1 MRMKQ
6 KLFLNQLSGRW
17 LAVVLALLLMPLG
30 ILGQIT
36 VAGISPDVNGDIQTS
51 DIQGFDGGSYVAH
64 YSDGVLTLQNVRL
77 EGVNG
82 LIEWSGDT
90 DLTIEF
96 SGTNSIDKQGYTT
109 DVLTPIKST
118 TGHNL
123 ILRAANNSTN
133 AKLYFG
139 CYDLEGTND
148 LSGVELISGFSQ
160 VSATGLSTENSS
172 NSSAKDIV
180 YRVPVTSYNLWIGGV
195 QVTSDNASN
204 VLGDDETP
212 TVVFDA
218 ATNTLTLNN
227 LSEESFY
234 ANDNPYVVNGLG
246 NLTIHLVGEN
256 FVWFS
261 SQFLAKSGT
270 DGDNYNVTFTT
281 DEENRGN
288 LGLRSDTS
296 DWCTGHTVVYN
307 NGLAWIDQG
316 YDNDYHTYEML
327 IGVEEYDLTVS
338 GVQVTSANASNV
350 LGDDETPT
358 IVFDAATNT
367 LTLNEVDLTVGNEDI
382 IVSGLDNLTI
392 FLVGENLINS
402 GYPAFAFSKSSAVDE
417 ATITF
422 TTDRESNG
430 TLIIGKLEQYLFGD
444 GVTPVYNNVSIK
456 HDGDYHTISS
466 SCGISVGGVDVT
478 EFNKG
483 NVFGDGKVSY
493 NSTTHTLTL
502 NNATIAPNDEVAG
515 ISFEYDVDLTI
526 ALIGNNSIR
535 GGEGC
540 TAISKINGVETPYV
554 YFVKG
559 DANHFSLVLVVNS
572 GKKFIDG
579 FRTNNEGLFFTEE
592 EGNDTHSETISS
604 SMFGGTGSADE
615 PFLIKTADDLKNF
628 AINYNDGRFSN
639 NVHIQ
644 LFNDIDCE
652 GLTGFTPIADNSD
665 ATFYGVFDGNNK
677 TISNLDFDG
686 TSENA
691 SYAGLFGIID
701 ETAVIKNLT
710 LSNCNFSGGENAGA
724 IVAYLQ
730 SGTIQDCNV
739 TGCSVETR
747 NAQSPNAGG
756 VAGYIYDGTIQRCNV
771 TGSTVNGT
779 TTYTDGGGVAS
790 TGGIAGIIYGGT
802 ISACEVENTAITS
815 SHALPIDYQ
824 PAGGIVG
831 NCYFDGESATTVS
844 GNAVKGTTTVSS
856 IDNNPDSEGGHTL
869 VGAIV
874 GFYRSAT
881 LSNNTYEY
889 TVTVSTRKQT
899 DDAAT
904 TTAGYTHRGLG
915 GSVEFDNDSYP
926 EFTAGLTDLADNNG
940 AVMYTQTVT
949 VPGEST
955 QATVTAEQDTYYSTA
970 MISDA
975 LAYLVAPGQTVTL
988 NATPAEGYMINTF
1001 TATNTT
1007 TSTAIETD
1015 SVELGDNITQY
1026 TFTMPAA
1033 PVTVAVTTV
1042 AAYGIA
1048 VAGIE
1053 VTELNYTNVLGDGKV
1068 SYNATTHTLTL
1079 NNANIVPE
1087 DEAVGIYYSGSDNL
1101 TISLIGSN
1109 SINSGSCSPIRGSE
1123 TPQLIFAK
1131 GDNQPCSLR
1140 TENTDGWAID
1150 GFSEKNYGGLFKLE
1164 SQETEDDE
1172 TTYYMT
1178 LTSTILS
1185 GGSGTSADPLIIA
1198 TANDLKNFAS
1208 YIRESVIPNTS
1219 FVKLSND
1226 IGENGLDCSTLE
1238 FEPIGYGSTYFLGT
1252 FDGNNKTI
1260 KNLTVNDN
1268 AGDCVGFVRILGEG
1282 GVIKDLT
1289 LDNLTLSGGNS
1300 STNSIGGLVG
1310 YLNGGTINNCTVQN
1324 SNISCK
1330 KDSETTSNNSQNPTV
1345 GGIAGQAAAGTI
1357 TNCTLLNSAVNAETF
1372 DTWASGA
1379 NANAGGIVGSVSGG
1393 TISGCQVKGTSTV
1406 LACYKEFNGS
1416 VAAGALFGKYS
1427 NGVLSNNTYEYTVT
1441 ATEKKNV
1448 TEQEPSQYLE
1458 YQTTSK
1464 SGYTQ
1469 RAIGGEVQ
1477 ENEPTPDVAENNGAV
1492 MYTQT
1497 VTVTLPEES
1506 EQATVIGEDNTYYDT
1521 TVISDALAYLVAPG
1535 QTVTLN
1541 ANPGN
1546 GYAIASLT
1554 ATNTTTSAA
1563 ITTTSTPLEDGIK
1576 QYTFTMPD
1584 APVTVA
1590 VTAVAAYGVNVAGI
1604 EVTELNCTDVLGDG
1618 KVSFTLPT
1626 QAVEPGAE
1634 STPATLTLNGATING
1649 SIVSSLTAELDIHLL
1664 GSNVIDAGE
1673 DCAFVSTI
1681 TSSYQML
1688 KFTTVEATPGQLLI
1702 KADPNGYKE
1711 QFNDS
1716 FENGLALA
1724 YTSGK
1729 RLIGVGAELTPK
1741 EGLFWTDQQFTVTGP
1756 TGSTLYYRNN
1766 MNSQETAYTEP
1777 FTLTA
1782 GNYNMVGF
1790 RKVTVDETEFSLY
1803 GEGGAFIVHN
1813 KPGFS
1818 VVAGTYNEA
1827 QNVTLTGLPNMTE
1840 GQEDYP
1846 QVWYYLGESA
1856 DDSVRVYSA
1865 EDVIEISE
1873 STKVSVYIL
1882 DEDSGKVFKSS
1893 TVEAEYVIRKSPEL
1907 RFYTSEQSYLNEGYT
1922 ENLDY
1927 TDEYTSPVLKG
1938 KIGNEYT
1945 ATLTDL
1951 GIVYSSSDEH
1961 VATISQTGQITIVG
1975 GGFTTITATSQQT
1988 DVYSADNTWFTL
2000 KVRPADPD
2008 VSLAEGAYYTGQEL
2022 TLQRIGDNGTVY
2034 YSYGEKNADER
2045 TVYQEA
2051 ISLPKGCYDFYPYTR
2066 CGTDE
2071 QNIWSYG
2078 NAHRMMYVY
2087 DQPQI
2092 SHASGTY
2099 DGSVEVEITNL
2110 PESGTY
2116 AATVYYYFDDD
2127 EDGAVAYEAGSKIT
2141 ITEDKTLKVY
2151 IYVEGDSAKNFKTAV
2166 IEREYVVRQDAG
2178 IAFVKNDEP
2187 VETADYTIG
2196 GATAQTLPTL
2206 QNENGLTVTYTSEDT
2221 DVATVNATTGA
2232 VTPVGVGVTSIIAS
2246 WNATATLMAGQATY
2260 LLHVYKDLTHE
2271 SITVTVA
2278 NATFTGEA
2286 VEPEVTVMDGETDI
2300 TGFVHLAFSNNVEV
2314 GTNATVTVTPNGQLE
2329 TNYYT
2334 GSTSETFA
2342 INYRT
2347 LVVGEDVTFANGQK
2361 WASYYNQE
2369 ETLNLPEGVMAYIV
2383 TAIGETAAT
2392 VAPISYVPVNVPVL
2406 IEKDSETTTSNT
2418 SASGNLLQGAGS
2430 AVNVSAVEGTVYAL
2444 YNNKLMRVNK
2454 GSIPAGR
2461 AYLVSTTAS
2470 PARELT
2476 IGIDSTTGIRFVEDG
2491 QSTTDQWYTIDGRKL
2506 QNKPT
2511 AKGLYIKN
2519 GKTVV
2524 VNNK

>member
-1 MRMKQ
+1 MKQ
-6 KLFLNQLSGRW
+6 KLFINQLSGRW

-36 VAGISPDVNGDIQTS
+36 VAGISPDVNGDIKTS
-51 DIQGFDGGSYVAH
+51 DIQGFDDGGDSYVAH

-109 DVLTPIKST
+109 NVLTPIKST

-133 AKLYFG
+133 ARLYFG

-160 VSATGLSTENSS
+160 VVATGLITNDDNYTHSKT
-172 NSSAKDIV
+172 IT
-180 YRVPVTSYNLWIGGV
+180 YRVPPTSYNLWIGGV

-204 VLGDDETP
+204 VLGHNGTP

-218 ATNTLTLNN
+218 ATSTLTLNG
-227 LSEESFY
+227 LSV
-234 ANDNPYVVNGLG
+234 NPEDDTPVPYITNGIE
-246 NLTIHLVGEN
+246 NLTINLVGFN
-256 FVWFS
+256 RV
-261 SQFLAKSGT
+261 QGNNTYFLVK
-270 DGDNYNVTFTT
+270 DGDSGEDNTVTFTT
-281 DEENRGN
+281 DADDPGSFEFYGENY
-288 LGLRSDTS
+288 SP
-296 DWCTGHTVVYN
+296 WCTGHTMN
-307 NGLAWIDQG
+307 WSNGLGWKK
-316 YDNDYHTYEML
+316 DNDSDYGDYVVISST
-327 IGVEEYDLTVS
+327 GLTVAGTPIS
-338 GVQVTSANASNV
+338 NGPNIISDNTLLFDSETS
-350 LGDDETPT
+350 
-358 IVFDAATNT
+358 T
-367 LTLNEVDLTVGNEDI
+367 LTLNEVYLTVSEGDA
-382 IVSGLDNLTI
+382 IVSGLDDLTI
-392 FLVGENLINS
+392 FLVGENSITSYGNTT
-402 GYPAFAFSKSSAVDE
+402 YAFSKSSEVSE

-422 TTDRESNG
+422 TTDATSNG
-430 TLIIGKLEQYLFGD
+430 SLTIAKLEQYLFGD
-444 GVTPVYNNVSIK
+444 GVTPVYDNVSIK
-456 HDGDYHTISS
+456 HDGDNHTISS
-466 SCGISVGGVDVT
+466 SCGISVGGVAVT
-478 EFNKG
+478 EINKSDVLG
-483 NVFGDGKVSY
+483 NGKVSY
-493 NSTTHTLTL
+493 NATTHTLTL

-540 TAISKINGVETPYV
+540 TAISKIYGVETPHL
-554 YFVKG
+554 YFVKA
-559 DANHFSLVLVVNS
+559 DANQHFSLNIIAQDENDLFERFTPDYGEDFFVTDEED
-572 GKKFIDG
+572 DG
-579 FRTNNEGLFFTEE
+579 TFTR
-592 EGNDTHSETISS
+592 TISS
-604 SMFGGTGSADE
+604 TMFGGTGSAAE

-628 AINYNDGRFSN
+628 AINYNEGRFSN

-644 LFNDIDCE
+644 LFNDINCE
-652 GLTGFTPIADNSD
+652 GEEGFTTIADNSD

-677 TISNLDFDG
+677 TISNLTMTG
-686 TSENA
+686 
-691 SYAGLFGIID
+691 AGLFGYVSKD
-701 ETAVIKNLT
+701 NDFGV
-710 LSNCNFSGGENAGA
+710 
-724 IVAYLQ
+724 
-730 SGTIQDCNV
+730 GTIQDLTLSGYHLTSNDYTGGGIVAELSEGAIVSNCTIVNSTIACAANQYNPVQGGIVGFLSGTSTV
-739 TGCSVETR
+739 TGCVV
-747 NAQSPNAGG
+747 N
-756 VAGYIYDGTIQRCNV
+756 NV
-771 TGSTVNGT
+771 QVKAE
-779 TTYTDGGGVAS
+779 TTYTSGSGPL
-790 TGGIAGIIYGGT
+790 GI
-802 ISACEVENTAITS
+802 
-815 SHALPIDYQ
+815 
-824 PAGGIVG
+824 AGGIVG
-831 NCYFDGESATTVS
+831 
-844 GNAVKGTTTVSS
+844 
-856 IDNNPDSEGGHTL
+856 
-869 VGAIV
+869 
-874 GFYRSAT
+874 R
-881 LSNNTYEY
+881 
-889 TVTVSTRKQT
+889 
-899 DDAAT
+899 
-904 TTAGYTHRGLG
+904 
-915 GSVEFDNDSYP
+915 
-926 EFTAGLTDLADNNG
+926 AD
-940 AVMYTQTVT
+940 
-949 VPGEST
+949 
-955 QATVTAEQDTYYSTA
+955 
-970 MISDA
+970 
-975 LAYLVAPGQTVTL
+975 
-988 NATPAEGYMINTF
+988 
-1001 TATNTT
+1001 
-1007 TSTAIETD
+1007 
-1015 SVELGDNITQY
+1015 
-1026 TFTMPAA
+1026 
-1033 PVTVAVTTV
+1033 
-1042 AAYGIA
+1042 
-1048 VAGIE
+1048 
-1053 VTELNYTNVLGDGKV
+1053 
-1068 SYNATTHTLTL
+1068 
-1079 NNANIVPE
+1079 
-1087 DEAVGIYYSGSDNL
+1087 
-1101 TISLIGSN
+1101 
-1109 SINSGSCSPIRGSE
+1109 
-1123 TPQLIFAK
+1123 
-1131 GDNQPCSLR
+1131 
-1140 TENTDGWAID
+1140 
-1150 GFSEKNYGGLFKLE
+1150 
-1164 SQETEDDE
+1164 
-1172 TTYYMT
+1172 
-1178 LTSTILS
+1178 
-1185 GGSGTSADPLIIA
+1185 
-1198 TANDLKNFAS
+1198 
-1208 YIRESVIPNTS
+1208 
-1219 FVKLSND
+1219 
-1226 IGENGLDCSTLE
+1226 
-1238 FEPIGYGSTYFLGT
+1238 
-1252 FDGNNKTI
+1252 
-1260 KNLTVNDN
+1260 
-1268 AGDCVGFVRILGEG
+1268 
-1282 GVIKDLT
+1282 
-1289 LDNLTLSGGNS
+1289 
-1300 STNSIGGLVG
+1300 
-1310 YLNGGTINNCTVQN
+1310 
-1324 SNISCK
+1324 
-1330 KDSETTSNNSQNPTV
+1330 
-1345 GGIAGQAAAGTI
+1345 
-1357 TNCTLLNSAVNAETF
+1357 
-1372 DTWASGA
+1372 
-1379 NANAGGIVGSVSGG
+1379 GG
-1393 TISGCQVKGTSTV
+1393 TISSCAVR
-1406 LACYKEFNGS
+1406 NGS
-1416 VAAGALFGKYS
+1416 KITCYYADESAELDAGALVGKNSETTLSGNYYDYDVTVEML
-1427 NGVLSNNTYEYTVT
+1427 NGTD
-1441 ATEKKNV
+1441 TENKI
-1448 TEQEPSQYLE
+1448 T
-1458 YQTTSK
+1458 K

-1469 RAIGGEVQ
+1469 RAIGGKVWNEQTQ
-1477 ENEPTPDVAENNGAV
+1477 ENEPTPDVAANNGAV
-1492 MYTQT
+1492 MYTQ
-1497 VTVTLPEES
+1497 VVTLPAETD
-1506 EQATVIGEDNTYYDT
+1506 QATVTAEENTYYS
-1521 TVISDALAYLVAPG
+1521 TVMISDALAYLVAPG

-1563 ITTTSTPLEDGIK
+1563 ITTTPTPLEDGIK

-1584 APVTVA
+1584 APVSVA
-1590 VTAVAAYGVNVAGI
+1590 VTAVAAYGVSVAGI
-1604 EVTELNCTDVLGDG
+1604 EVTELNYTDVLGDG

-1626 QAVEPGAE
+1626 MAVEPGAE

-1649 SIVSSLTAELDIHLL
+1649 NVVSSLTTDLYIHLQ
-1664 GSNVIDAGE
+1664 GSNVINAGE
-1673 DCAFVSTI
+1673 KSAFVLTTAPSTQ
-1681 TSSYQML
+1681 TL
-1688 KFTTVEATPGQLLI
+1688 VFTTNATTPGQLLI
-1702 KADPNGYKE
+1702 KTSSNGYKE
-1711 QFNDS
+1711 NFSDA
-1716 FENGLALA
+1716 FGDGLTLA
-1724 YTSGK
+1724 AASGK

-1741 EGLFWTDQQFTVTGP
+1741 DGLFWTDQQFTVSGP
-1756 TGSTLYYRNN
+1756 SGSTLYYKNN
-1766 MNSQETAYTEP
+1766 INSEETAYAEP

-1782 GNYNMVGF
+1782 DKYNMVGF

-1827 QNVTLTGLPNMTE
+1827 QNVTLTGLPSNLGISNPEAET
-1840 GQEDYP
+1840 YP
-1846 QVWYYLGESA
+1846 QVWYYLGENVN
-1856 DDSVRVYSA
+1856 DSVNISSA
-1865 EDVIEISE
+1865 EQAIAVSE

-1882 DEDSGKVFKSS
+1882 DQDSGKVFKSS
-1893 TVEAEYVIRKSPEL
+1893 TVEAEYVIRKSPDL
-1907 RFYTSEQSYLNEGYT
+1907 RFYTSEQSYLSTGNT
-1922 ENLDY
+1922 VNV
-1927 TDEYTSPVLKG
+1927 EYGEEYASPVLKG

-1951 GIVYSSSDEH
+1951 GIVYNSSDEH

-2000 KVRPADPD
+2000 KVRPADPA

-2022 TLQRIGDNGTVY
+2022 TLQRIGDSGTVY
-2034 YSYGEKNADER
+2034 YSYGEKNVDER

-2127 EDGAVAYEAGSKIT
+2127 EDGAVPYEAGSKIT

-2418 SASGNLLQGAGS
+2418 SASGNLLQGAAE
-2430 AVNVSAVEGTVYAL
+2430 AVAVSSVEGTVYGL
-2444 YNNKLMRVNK
+2444 YNNKMMRVNK
-2454 GSIPAGR
+2454 GTIPAGR
-2461 AYLVSTTAS
+2461 AYLVSTSAA

-2476 IGIDSTTGIRFVEDG
+2476 IGIDTATGIRFVEDG

-2511 AKGLYIKN
+2511 KNGLYIKN

>member
-1 MRMKQ
+1 MKQ

-17 LAVVLALLLMPLG
+17 LAVGLALLLMPAGLLAQTDYG
-30 ILGQIT
+30 LN
-36 VAGISPDVNGDIQTS
+36 VAG
-51 DIQGFDGGSYVAH
+51 VA
-64 YSDGVLTLQNVRL
+64 
-77 EGVNG
+77 
-82 LIEWSGDT
+82 
-90 DLTIEF
+90 
-96 SGTNSIDKQGYTT
+96 
-109 DVLTPIKST
+109 
-118 TGHNL
+118 
-123 ILRAANNSTN
+123 
-133 AKLYFG
+133 
-139 CYDLEGTND
+139 
-148 LSGVELISGFSQ
+148 
-160 VSATGLSTENSS
+160 
-172 NSSAKDIV
+172 
-180 YRVPVTSYNLWIGGV
+180 
-195 QVTSDNASN
+195 VTSDNASN
-204 VLGDDETP
+204 VLGDEI
-212 TVVFDA
+212 VSVSYNNA
-218 ATNTLTLNN
+218 ANTLTLRGAYISGSNITVD
-227 LSEESFY
+227 ESISALTLHLVGQSCIYLDNDDPAIYF
-234 ANDNPYVVNGLG
+234 ANDNPSLTITTSETLPGSLVAANLSNVTTPVYSNGLSYNDG
-246 NLTIHLVGEN
+246 IVS
-256 FVWFS
+256 VS
-261 SQFLAKSGT
+261 SLANTELAIFTGKDSYTNT
-270 DGDNYNVTFTT
+270 DNGDNSYIYSGGKEFYASYAVGLNNDSKYAQVQTKKNETTATMWPSSYDYPQLRKVILQIGACTAADVTVQVKGIT
-281 DEENRGN
+281 E
-288 LGLRSDTS
+288 
-296 DWCTGHTVVYN
+296 
-307 NGLAWIDQG
+307 DQG
-316 YDNDYHTYEML
+316 SWVSDGTTYSEPIAL
-327 IGVEEYDLTVS
+327 S
-338 GVQVTSANASNV
+338 SANADGILEIPLENFSSKNV
-350 LGDDETPT
+350 QL
-358 IVFDAATNT
+358 VF
-367 LTLNEVDLTVGNEDI
+367 
-382 IVSGLDNLTI
+382 
-392 FLVGENLINS
+392 
-402 GYPAFAFSKSSAVDE
+402 SSASSFSFIPI
-417 ATITF
+417 TIAF
-422 TTDRESNG
+422 VSYQNYN
-430 TLIIGKLEQYLFGD
+430 IAIG
-444 GVTPVYNNVSIK
+444 
-456 HDGDYHTISS
+456 
-466 SCGISVGGVDVT
+466 GIAVT
-478 EFNKG
+478 EKNAANITG
-483 NVFGDGKVSY
+483 NGITGSVSY
-493 NSTTHTLTL
+493 DNETHTLTL
-502 NNATIAPNDEVAG
+502 NNATIVPEDEAPGIDYFNDEN
-515 ISFEYDVDLTI
+515 LTI
-526 ALIGNNSIR
+526 ALIGDNTVQGLYGCEAIR
-535 GGEGC
+535 Y
-540 TAISKINGVETPYV
+540 NGQADTPPYV

-559 DANHFSLVLVVNS
+559 DANHFSLVLVADLE
-572 GKKFIDG
+572 KDFIGG

-615 PFLIKTADDLKNF
+615 PFLIKTPNDLKDF
-628 AINYNDGRFSN
+628 AANYNEGRFSN
-639 NVHIQ
+639 NVNIQ
-644 LFNDIDCE
+644 LFNDINCE

-665 ATFYGVFDGNNK
+665 ASFCGVFDGNNK

-691 SYAGLFGIID
+691 SYTGLFGIID

-779 TTYTDGGGVAS
+779 TTYSSDGGGVAS
-790 TGGIAGIIYGGT
+790 TGGIAGIIYGGK

-815 SHALPIDYQ
+815 SHALPNDYQ

-874 GFYRSAT
+874 GFYKSAT

-889 TVTVSTRKQT
+889 TVTVSTRKQA
-899 DDAAT
+899 DNAAT

-915 GSVEFDNDSYP
+915 GSVEFDNDNYP

-949 VPGEST
+949 VPAET
-955 QATVTAEQDTYYSTA
+955 EQATVTAEENTYYTLVELDNETFGYA
-970 MISDA
+970 
-975 LAYLVAPGQTVTL
+975 VAPGQTVTL
-988 NATPAEGYMINTF
+988 NVTEGGGYVINTF

-1007 TSTAIETD
+1007 TNTEIGAGSEDIE
-1015 SVELGDNITQY
+1015 
-1026 TFTMPAA
+1026 
-1033 PVTVAVTTV
+1033 
-1042 AAYGIA
+1042 
-1048 VAGIE
+1048 
-1053 VTELNYTNVLGDGKV
+1053 
-1068 SYNATTHTLTL
+1068 
-1079 NNANIVPE
+1079 
-1087 DEAVGIYYSGSDNL
+1087 DNL
-1101 TISLIGSN
+1101 
-1109 SINSGSCSPIRGSE
+1109 R
-1123 TPQLIFAK
+1123 
-1131 GDNQPCSLR
+1131 
-1140 TENTDGWAID
+1140 
-1150 GFSEKNYGGLFKLE
+1150 
-1164 SQETEDDE
+1164 
-1172 TTYYMT
+1172 
-1178 LTSTILS
+1178 
-1185 GGSGTSADPLIIA
+1185 
-1198 TANDLKNFAS
+1198 
-1208 YIRESVIPNTS
+1208 
-1219 FVKLSND
+1219 
-1226 IGENGLDCSTLE
+1226 
-1238 FEPIGYGSTYFLGT
+1238 
-1252 FDGNNKTI
+1252 
-1260 KNLTVNDN
+1260 
-1268 AGDCVGFVRILGEG
+1268 
-1282 GVIKDLT
+1282 
-1289 LDNLTLSGGNS
+1289 
-1300 STNSIGGLVG
+1300 
-1310 YLNGGTINNCTVQN
+1310 
-1324 SNISCK
+1324 
-1330 KDSETTSNNSQNPTV
+1330 
-1345 GGIAGQAAAGTI
+1345 
-1357 TNCTLLNSAVNAETF
+1357 
-1372 DTWASGA
+1372 
-1379 NANAGGIVGSVSGG
+1379 
-1393 TISGCQVKGTSTV
+1393 
-1406 LACYKEFNGS
+1406 
-1416 VAAGALFGKYS
+1416 
-1427 NGVLSNNTYEYTVT
+1427 
-1441 ATEKKNV
+1441 
-1448 TEQEPSQYLE
+1448 
-1458 YQTTSK
+1458 
-1464 SGYTQ
+1464 
-1469 RAIGGEVQ
+1469 
-1477 ENEPTPDVAENNGAV
+1477 
-1492 MYTQT
+1492 
-1497 VTVTLPEES
+1497 
-1506 EQATVIGEDNTYYDT
+1506 
-1521 TVISDALAYLVAPG
+1521 
-1535 QTVTLN
+1535 
-1541 ANPGN
+1541 
-1546 GYAIASLT
+1546 
-1554 ATNTTTSAA
+1554 
-1563 ITTTSTPLEDGIK
+1563 

-1590 VTAVAAYGVNVAGI
+1590 VTAAAAYGVTVAGV
-1604 EVTELNCTDVLGDG
+1604 EVTELNYTDVLGDG

-1626 QAVEPGAE
+1626 MAVEPGAE

-1649 SIVSSLTAELDIHLL
+1649 NVVSSLTAELDIHLL

-1716 FENGLALA
+1716 FENGLTLNF
-1724 YTSGK
+1724 TSGK

-1741 EGLFWTDQQFTVTGP
+1741 KGLFWTDQQFTVTGP

-1777 FTLTA
+1777 FKLTA
-1782 GNYNMVGF
+1782 GKYNMVGF

-1803 GEGGAFIVHN
+1803 GEGGAFIVHA

-1846 QVWYYLGESA
+1846 QVWYYLGENA
-1856 DDSVRVYSA
+1856 DNSVRVYSA

-1882 DEDSGKVFKSS
+1882 DQDSGKVFKSS

-1907 RFYTSEQSYLNEGYT
+1907 RFYTSEQSYLSTGNT
-1922 ENLDY
+1922 VNV
-1927 TDEYTSPVLKG
+1927 EYGEEYASPVLKG

-1975 GGFTTITATSQQT
+1975 GGFATITATSQQT
-1988 DVYSADNTWFTL
+1988 DVYSADNTSFTL
-2000 KVRPADPD
+2000 KVRPAGPA

-2127 EDGAVAYEAGSKIT
+2127 EDGAVVYEAGSKIT

-2418 SASGNLLQGAGS
+2418 SASGNLLQGAAE
-2430 AVNVSAVEGTVYAL
+2430 AVAVSSVEGTVYGL
-2444 YNNKLMRVNK
+2444 YNNKMMRVNK
-2454 GSIPAGR
+2454 GTIPAGR
-2461 AYLVSTTAS
+2461 AYLVSTSAA

-2476 IGIDSTTGIRFVEDG
+2476 IGIDTATGIRFVEDG

-2511 AKGLYIKN
+2511 KDGLYIKN